1 MKAKVKVIFPAL
13 KQGEPGWPYID
24 YDYTRRTGEIISKL
38 EENIPE
44 IEFSKAILYSPEEA
58 RKMLD
63 AEKGN
68 YDGYLVYLTTLW
80 TGIPE
85 FTALNYHP
93 VIVADELFSGS
104 GGFINTHSLIK
115 REKLPVVSI
124 ASSNFKDIVDGVK
137 LFPVIKK
144 MKNSRILTVFDEEG
158 FFVNSYVINKIKE
171 IFGTEVLQMKSEEI
185 NSYYREVDVS
195 EAEKIKTKWIR
206 EAVKVVEPSEDEI
219 LESAKLFLAIKKAMD
234 DKNAD
239 AVTVDCL
246 SLCYEHKLPAYPCLS
261 FFQLNNDGLT
271 GVCEADLEA
280 AITQLLIRY
289 LTGRPG
295 YISDPVI
302 DVATNQIIYAH
313 CVATN
318 RVYGPDG
325 LANPYVIRSH
335 AEDRRG
341 ASVQSLMPLE
351 ETVTTVKVSL
361 DKAFA
366 IHQGKTIANVEQD
379 KGCRTKLA
387 AGVEAE
393 KILERYHF
401 ELFKWHLVTCYGD
414 FRKQFINLATLYG
427 LEIFEQDK

>member
-1 MKAKVKVIFPAL
+1 
-13 KQGEPGWPYID
+13 
-24 YDYTRRTGEIISKL
+24 
-38 EENIPE
+38 
-44 IEFSKAILYSPEEA
+44 
-58 RKMLD
+58 
-63 AEKGN
+63 
-68 YDGYLVYLTTLW
+68 
-80 TGIPE
+80 
-85 FTALNYHP
+85 
-93 VIVADELFSGS
+93 
-104 GGFINTHSLIK
+104 
-115 REKLPVVSI
+115 
-124 ASSNFKDIVDGVK
+124 VDGVK

-219 LESAKLFLAIKKAMD
+219 LKSAKLFLAIKKAMD

-393 KILERYHF
+393 KILEKYHF

>member
-158 FFVNSYVINKIKE
+158 FFVNSYMINKIKE

-219 LESAKLFLAIKKAMD
+219 LKSAKLFLAIKKAMD

-393 KILERYHF
+393 KILEKYHF

>member
-144 MKNSRILTVFDEEG
+144 MKNSRILTIFDEEG

-393 KILERYHF
+393 KILEKYHF

>member
-24 YDYTRRTGEIISKL
+24 YDYKRRTEEIISKL

-44 IEFSKAILYSPEEA
+44 IEFSKAILHSPEEA

-63 AEKGN
+63 AEEGN

-85 FTALNYHP
+85 FTVLNYHP
-93 VIVADELFSGS
+93 VVVADELFSGS

-115 REKLPVVSI
+115 KEKLPVVSI
-124 ASSNFKDIVDGVK
+124 ASSNFEDIVDGVK
-137 LFPVIKK
+137 LFPVMKK
-144 MKNSRILTVFDEEG
+144 MKNSRILAVFDEEG
-158 FFVNSYVINKIKE
+158 FFVNSYVINRIKE
-171 IFGTEVLQMKSEEI
+171 IFGTEVLQMKSEEM
-185 NSYYREVDVS
+185 NSYYRGVDVS
-195 EAEKIKTKWIR
+195 EAEKIKTKWIK
-206 EAVKVVEPSEDEI
+206 EAAKVVEPSEDEI
-219 LESAKLFLAIKKAMD
+219 LKSAKLFLAIKKAMD

-239 AVTVDCL
+239 AFTVDCL

-261 FFQLNNDGLT
+261 LFQLNNDGIP
-271 GVCEADLEA
+271 GACEADLES
-280 AITQLLIRY
+280 AITQMLIQY
-289 LTGRPG
+289 LTGRPS
-295 YISDPVI
+295 YVSDPVI
-302 DVATNQIIYAH
+302 DTATNQIIYAH

-325 LANPYVIRSH
+325 LANPYIIRSH
-335 AEDRRG
+335 AEDRKG

-393 KILERYHF
+393 KVLERYHF

>member
-158 FFVNSYVINKIKE
+158 FFVNSYMINKIKE

-185 NSYYREVDVS
+185 NSYYREVDVG

-219 LESAKLFLAIKKAMD
+219 LKSAKLFLAIKKAMD

-302 DVATNQIIYAH
+302 DVATNQIIYTH

-325 LANPYVIRSH
+325 LANPYIIRSH

-351 ETVTTVKVSL
+351 ETVTTVKASL

-393 KILERYHF
+393 KILEKYHF

>member
-24 YDYTRRTGEIISKL
+24 YDYTRRSGEIISKL

-393 KILERYHF
+393 KILEKYHF

>member
-24 YDYTRRTGEIISKL
+24 YDYKRRTEEIISKL

-85 FTALNYHP
+85 FTVLNYRP
-93 VIVADELFSGS
+93 VVVADELFSGS

-137 LFPVIKK
+137 LFPVMKK
-144 MKNSRILTVFDEEG
+144 MKNSRILAVFDEEG
-158 FFVNSYVINKIKE
+158 FFANSYVINKIKE
-171 IFGTEVLQMKSEEI
+171 IFGTEVLQIKSEEI
-185 NSYYREVDVS
+185 NSYYREVAIG
-195 EAEKIKTKWIR
+195 EAEKIKTKWVK

-219 LESAKLFLAIKKAMD
+219 LKSAKLFLAIKKAID

-239 AVTVDCL
+239 AFTVDCL
-246 SLCYEHKLPAYPCLS
+246 SLCYEHRLPAYPCLS
-261 FFQLNNDGLT
+261 LFQLNNDGIP
-271 GVCEADLEA
+271 GACEADLES
-280 AITQLLIRY
+280 AITQMLIRY

-318 RVYGPDG
+318 KVYGPDG
-325 LANPYVIRSH
+325 LANPYIIRSH
-335 AEDRRG
+335 AEDRKG

-393 KILERYHF
+393 KILDRYHF

-414 FRKQFINLATLYG
+414 FRKQFTNLATLYG

>member
-393 KILERYHF
+393 KILEKYHF

>member
-219 LESAKLFLAIKKAMD
+219 LKSAKLFLAIKKAMD

-246 SLCYEHKLPAYPCLS
+246 SLCYEHKLPAYPCLP

>member
-24 YDYTRRTGEIISKL
+24 YDYKRRTEEIISKL

-44 IEFSKAILYSPEEA
+44 IEFSKAILYSPDEA

-85 FTALNYHP
+85 FTVLNYHP
-93 VIVADELFSGS
+93 VVVADELFSGS

-137 LFPVIKK
+137 LFPVMKK
-144 MKNSRILTVFDEEG
+144 MKNSRILAVFDEEG

-195 EAEKIKTKWIR
+195 EAEKIKTKWIK

-219 LESAKLFLAIKKAMD
+219 LKSAKLFLAIKKAMD

-239 AVTVDCL
+239 ASTVDCL

-318 RVYGPDG
+318 KVYGPDG
-325 LANPYVIRSH
+325 LANPYIIRSH

-393 KILERYHF
+393 KILEKYHF

>member
-158 FFVNSYVINKIKE
+158 FFVNSYMINKIKE

-185 NSYYREVDVS
+185 NSYYREVDVG

-219 LESAKLFLAIKKAMD
+219 LKSAKLFLAIKKAMD

-325 LANPYVIRSH
+325 LANPYIIRSH

-351 ETVTTVKVSL
+351 ETVTTVKASL

-393 KILERYHF
+393 KILEKYHF

>member
-24 YDYTRRTGEIISKL
+24 YDYKRRTEEIISKL

-144 MKNSRILTVFDEEG
+144 MKNSRILAVFDEEG

-195 EAEKIKTKWIR
+195 EAEKIKTKWIK

-219 LESAKLFLAIKKAMD
+219 LKSAKLFLAIKKAMD

-239 AVTVDCL
+239 ASAVDCL

-261 FFQLNNDGLT
+261 FF
-271 GVCEADLEA
+271 
-280 AITQLLIRY
+280 
-289 LTGRPG
+289 
-295 YISDPVI
+295 
-302 DVATNQIIYAH
+302 
-313 CVATN
+313 
-318 RVYGPDG
+318 
-325 LANPYVIRSH
+325 
-335 AEDRRG
+335 
-341 ASVQSLMPLE
+341 
-351 ETVTTVKVSL
+351 
-361 DKAFA
+361 
-366 IHQGKTIANVEQD
+366 
-379 KGCRTKLA
+379 
-387 AGVEAE
+387 
-393 KILERYHF
+393 
-401 ELFKWHLVTCYGD
+401 
-414 FRKQFINLATLYG
+414 
-427 LEIFEQDK
+427 

>member
-24 YDYTRRTGEIISKL
+24 YDYKRRTGEIISKL
-38 EENIPE
+38 EENIPG

-85 FTALNYHP
+85 FTVLNYHP
-93 VIVADELFSGS
+93 VVVADELFSGS

-124 ASSNFKDIVDGVK
+124 ASSNFEDIVDGVK
-137 LFPVIKK
+137 LFPVMKK
-144 MKNSRILTVFDEEG
+144 MKNSRILAVFDEEG

-171 IFGTEVLQMKSEEI
+171 IFGTEVLQMKSEEM
-185 NSYYREVDVS
+185 NSYYRGVAVS
-195 EAEKIKTKWIR
+195 EAEKIKTKWIK
-206 EAVKVVEPSEDEI
+206 EAAKVVEPSEDEI
-219 LESAKLFLAIKKAMD
+219 LKSAKLFLAIRKAMD

-239 AVTVDCL
+239 AFTVDCL

-261 FFQLNNDGLT
+261 LFQLNNDGIP
-271 GVCEADLEA
+271 GACEADLES
-280 AITQLLIRY
+280 AITQMLIQY

-295 YISDPVI
+295 YVSDPVI
-302 DVATNQIIYAH
+302 DTATNQIIYAH

-325 LANPYVIRSH
+325 LANPYIIRSH
-335 AEDRRG
+335 AEDRKG

-351 ETVTTVKVSL
+351 ETVTTVKVSF

-387 AGVEAE
+387 AGVEVE
-393 KILERYHF
+393 KILEKYNF

>member
-24 YDYTRRTGEIISKL
+24 YDYKRRTEEIISKL

-137 LFPVIKK
+137 LFPVIKR
-144 MKNSRILTVFDEEG
+144 MKNSRILAVFDEEG
-158 FFVNSYVINKIKE
+158 FFVNSYVISKIKE

-185 NSYYREVDVS
+185 NSYYREVDVNA
-195 EAEKIKTKWIR
+195 AEKIKTKWIK

-219 LESAKLFLAIKKAMD
+219 LKSAKLFLAIKKAMD

-239 AVTVDCL
+239 ASTVDCL

-280 AITQLLIRY
+280 TITQLLIRY

-318 RVYGPDG
+318 KVYGPNG
-325 LANPYVIRSH
+325 LANPYIIRSH

-393 KILERYHF
+393 KILEKYHF

>member
-24 YDYTRRTGEIISKL
+24 YDYTRRAEEIISKL
-38 EENIPE
+38 EQNIPE

-63 AEKGN
+63 AEKVD

-85 FTALNYHP
+85 FMAINCHP

-171 IFGTEVLQMKSEEI
+171 IFGTEVLPMKSAEI

-206 EAVKVVEPSEDEI
+206 EAVKVVEPGEDEI

-341 ASVQSLMPLE
+341 ASVQSRMPLE

-393 KILERYHF
+393 KILEKYHF